1 MSPNL
6 SLSETQ
12 QKHLDQQ
19 VQAFVQALTTSRF
32 LSDQY
37 RTLVNHIRQIGHN
50 ELQQF
55 QAASARFMAQSLSQ
69 IEQRH
74 AHADVLIRRF
84 SQSLNRAVQ
93 PVAAL
98 QCQDSMLIR
107 HLRAE
112 WTELQQH
119 LLGLT
124 QLQHQLERE
133 RLHLIDDLARVHTFL
148 GRLVQLEYLLAGLT
162 IQTQK
167 TNWAASIHHPL
178 LEAEKS
184 RLSGMLQQ
192 KQRTFDVYKITAI
205 QHAELLKLVIDNHD
219 KTLENFSN
227 IQMVQMTIAQSALW
241 SKGLSVSLSISRD
254 ILDATA
260 DHGDLM
266 ALCHRQQQL
275 LSQLRARIDDDRKNT
290 TQLTGLQLPTL
301 ESL

>member
-6 SLSETQ
+6 LISETQ

-19 VQAFVQALTTSRF
+19 VLAFIQALTTSRL

-37 RTLVNHIRQIGHN
+37 QTLVNHIKRIGQT

-55 QAASARFMAQSLSQ
+55 QAASARFIVQSLSQ

-74 AHADVLIRRF
+74 TNADVLIRRF
-84 SQSLNRAVQ
+84 SQSLSRAVQ
-93 PVAAL
+93 PVAAS
-98 QCQDSMLIR
+98 QCQDSTLIR
-107 HLRAE
+107 HLSVE

-119 LLGLT
+119 LLGLM
-124 QLQHQLERE
+124 QLQNQLERE

-148 GRLVQLEYLLAGLT
+148 GRLSQLEYLLMGLT
-162 IQTQK
+162 IQTQQI
-167 TNWAASIHHPL
+167 NWAAMINHPL
-178 LEAEKS
+178 LENEKS
-184 RLSGMLQQ
+184 RLSEIFQQ

-241 SKGLSVSLSISRD
+241 SKGVSVSLSMSRD
-254 ILDATA
+254 TLDASVS
-260 DHGDLM
+260 HGDLIG
-266 ALCHRQQQL
+266 LCHRQQQL
-275 LSQLRARIDDDRKNT
+275 LGQLRERIDDDRKNT
-290 TQLTGLQLPTL
+290 TQLTELSLPNL
-301 ESL
+301 SHN

>member
-6 SLSETQ
+6 SISETQ

-19 VQAFVQALTTSRF
+19 VLAFIRDLTTSRF
-32 LSDQY
+32 SSDQY
-37 RTLVNHIRQIGHN
+37 QTLVNHIRQIGHT

-55 QAASARFMAQSLSQ
+55 QAASARFMAQFFGQ
-69 IEQRH
+69 IEQRRMN
-74 AHADVLIRRF
+74 ADVLIRRF

-93 PVAAL
+93 PVSAS
-98 QCQDSMLIR
+98 QCHDSTLIR

-119 LLGLT
+119 LLGLM
-124 QLQHQLERE
+124 QLQNQLERE

-148 GRLVQLEYLLAGLT
+148 GRLSQLEYLLMGLT
-162 IQTQK
+162 IQTQQI
-167 TNWAASIHHPL
+167 NWAAMINHPL
-178 LEAEKS
+178 LENEKS
-184 RLSGMLQQ
+184 RLSEIFQQ

-241 SKGLSVSLSISRD
+241 SKGVSVSLSMSRD
-254 ILDATA
+254 MLDASVS
-260 DHGDLM
+260 HGDLIG
-266 ALCHRQQQL
+266 LCHRQQQL
-275 LSQLRARIDDDRKNT
+275 LGQLRERIDDDRKNT
-290 TQLTGLQLPTL
+290 TQLTELSLPNL
-301 ESL
+301 SHN